1 MGGTAA
7 MAPCVALAPRRDG
20 MPSPGTSGGI
30 GGRPHVALR
39 QPLPRYARRPISPNR
54 VRPGDLGGFSVVRS
68 APVGEGGPS
77 EEDAPR
83 RDEARGDRTGSIAR
97 LPRVSRRAGGGARLV
112 AARRSPSPDRAR
124 ARSVRLRCLPPSSSS
139 DGVSAGDDADA
150 EDGGAS
156 GSSETAS
163 DDVAEANDADTDG
176 GASDDAGEEKAGR
189 DDESDTTDAA
199 VDPIPLVI
207 KAAAADDDDDD
218 DASDVEDDDDQVVT
232 DPPVEEVLD
241 RRSKVMAA
249 AEANV
254 PPSQRDPKA
263 QSTEEALAE
272 EAEALAE
279 EEALDEAAAQSATED
294 ATVEE
299 ETLSISRETRNE
311 FAESGSFD
319 EAERAELDT
328 ASETSPVSDSSD
340 DSIDDSI
347 DPDTNPNGSG
357 DDVKVTEGVDYA
369 GTVTAEY
376 TFPSSLQGKP
386 RDDAAE
392 RFKKAFQKKDKKV
405 GEQEEALREAFSQY
419 ADDMEDIDAEAPAS
433 ATSSIAQFDP
443 ADNDE
448 YTPRA
453 ISRVCFFLFFLLA
466 IRLNACFVPYR
477 PFPIKTP
484 SWCSPRSAPSP

>member
-1 MGGTAA
+1 

-68 APVGEGGPS
+68 APVGEGRPS
-77 EEDAPR
+77 EDDAPR

-97 LPRVSRRAGGGARLV
+97 LPRVSRRSGGGARLV

-139 DGVSAGDDADA
+139 DGVSAGDDAEA

-156 GSSETAS
+156 GSSESTS

-176 GASDDAGEEKAGR
+176 GASDDAGEEK
-189 DDESDTTDAA
+189 DESDTTDAA

-207 KAAAADDDDDD
+207 KGAAAAADDDDD
-218 DASDVEDDDDQVVT
+218 ASDAADDDDQVVT

-272 EAEALAE
+272 EALAE
-279 EEALDEAAAQSATED
+279 EEAVDEAAAQSAAED
-294 ATVEE
+294 TAVE

-319 EAERAELDT
+319 EAERAELDGSD
-328 ASETSPVSDSSD
+328 AAVNDSSD

-347 DPDTNPNGSG
+347 DPDTSPNGSG
-357 DDVKVTEGVDYA
+357 DEVKVTEGVDYA

-484 SWCSPRSAPSP
+484 SWCSPRSGPSP

>member
-68 APVGEGGPS
+68 APVGEGRPS
-77 EEDAPR
+77 EDDAPR

-97 LPRVSRRAGGGARLV
+97 LPRVSRRSGGGARFV
-112 AARRSPSPDRAR
+112 TARRSPSPDRAR

-139 DGVSAGDDADA
+139 DGVSAGDDAEA

-156 GSSETAS
+156 GSSESTS

-176 GASDDAGEEKAGR
+176 GASDDAGEEK
-189 DDESDTTDAA
+189 DESDTTDAA

-207 KAAAADDDDDD
+207 KGAAAAADDDDD
-218 DASDVEDDDDQVVT
+218 ASDAADDDDQVVT

-272 EAEALAE
+272 EALAE
-279 EEALDEAAAQSATED
+279 EEAVDEAAVQSAAED
-294 ATVEE
+294 TAVE

-319 EAERAELDT
+319 EAERAELDGSD
-328 ASETSPVSDSSD
+328 AAVNDSSD

-347 DPDTNPNGSG
+347 DPDTSPNGSG
-357 DDVKVTEGVDYA
+357 DEVKVTEGVDYA

-484 SWCSPRSAPSP
+484 SWCSPRSGPSP

>member
-1 MGGTAA
+1 M
-7 MAPCVALAPRRDG
+7 RRDG
-20 MPSPGTSGGI
+20 WHRGDGAVCGPRAQARWNAVAGDVRWHRGPAARRAASAAAPVRASAHLPQPREARGF
-30 GGRPHVALR
+30 GRLQRRALR
-39 QPLPRYARRPISPNR
+39 PGRRR
-54 VRPGDLGGFSVVRS
+54 TTVGG
-68 APVGEGGPS
+68 G
-77 EEDAPR
+77 DAPR

-124 ARSVRLRCLPPSSSS
+124 ARSVRLRCLPPSSE
-139 DGVSAGDDADA
+139 DAGDDADA

-156 GSSETAS
+156 GSSETTS

-218 DASDVEDDDDQVVT
+218 DADDADEDDDQVVT

-279 EEALDEAAAQSATED
+279 EEAVDEAAAQSAAED
-294 ATVEE
+294 TAVE

-453 ISRVCFFLFFLLA
+453 ISRVCFFLFFSIRA

-477 PFPIKTP
+477 LFPIKTP
-484 SWCSPRSAPSP
+484 SWCSPRSGPSH

>member
-68 APVGEGGPS
+68 APVGEGRPS
-77 EEDAPR
+77 EDDAPR

-97 LPRVSRRAGGGARLV
+97 LPRVSRRSGGGARLV

-139 DGVSAGDDADA
+139 DGVSAGDDAEA

-156 GSSETAS
+156 GSSESTS

-207 KAAAADDDDDD
+207 KGAAAAADDDDD
-218 DASDVEDDDDQVVT
+218 ASDAADDDDQVVT

-272 EAEALAE
+272 EALAE
-279 EEALDEAAAQSATED
+279 EEAVDEAAAQSAAED
-294 ATVEE
+294 TAVE

-319 EAERAELDT
+319 EAERAELDGSD
-328 ASETSPVSDSSD
+328 AAVNDSSD

-347 DPDTNPNGSG
+347 DPDTSPNGSG
-357 DDVKVTEGVDYA
+357 DEVKVTEGVDYA

-484 SWCSPRSAPSP
+484 SWCSPRSGPSP

>member
-1 MGGTAA
+1 

-68 APVGEGGPS
+68 APVGEGRPS
-77 EEDAPR
+77 EDDAPR

-139 DGVSAGDDADA
+139 DGVSAGDDAEA

-156 GSSETAS
+156 GSSESTS

-176 GASDDAGEEKAGR
+176 GASDDAGEEK
-189 DDESDTTDAA
+189 DESDTTDAA

-207 KAAAADDDDDD
+207 KGAAAAADDDD

-272 EAEALAE
+272 EALAE
-279 EEALDEAAAQSATED
+279 EEAVDEAAAQSAAED
-294 ATVEE
+294 TAVE

-319 EAERAELDT
+319 EAERAELDGSD
-328 ASETSPVSDSSD
+328 AAVNDSSD

-347 DPDTNPNGSG
+347 DPDTSPNGSG
-357 DDVKVTEGVDYA
+357 DEVKVTEGVDYA

-484 SWCSPRSAPSP
+484 SWCSPRSGPSP

>member
-68 APVGEGGPS
+68 APVGEGRPS
-77 EEDAPR
+77 EEDDAPR

-124 ARSVRLRCLPPSSSS
+124 ARSVRLRCLPPSSEN
-139 DGVSAGDDADA
+139 GVDAGDDADA

-156 GSSETAS
+156 GSSETTS

-207 KAAAADDDDDD
+207 KGFAADDDDDD
-218 DASDVEDDDDQVVT
+218 DADDDVEDEDDQVVT

-279 EEALDEAAAQSATED
+279 EAVDEAAAQSAAED
-294 ATVEE
+294 TAVE

-453 ISRVCFFLFFLLA
+453 ISRVCFFFIFPLA

-484 SWCSPRSAPSP
+484 SWCSPRSGPSH

>member
-68 APVGEGGPS
+68 APVGEGRPS
-77 EEDAPR
+77 EDDAPR

-97 LPRVSRRAGGGARLV
+97 LPRVSRRSGGGARLV

-139 DGVSAGDDADA
+139 DGVSAGDDAEA

-156 GSSETAS
+156 GSSESTS

-176 GASDDAGEEKAGR
+176 GASDDAGEEK
-189 DDESDTTDAA
+189 DESDTTDAA

-207 KAAAADDDDDD
+207 KGAAAAADDDDD
-218 DASDVEDDDDQVVT
+218 ASDAADDDDQVVT

-272 EAEALAE
+272 EALAE
-279 EEALDEAAAQSATED
+279 EEAVDEAAAQSAAED
-294 ATVEE
+294 TAVE

-319 EAERAELDT
+319 EAERAELDGSD
-328 ASETSPVSDSSD
+328 AAVNDSSD

-347 DPDTNPNGSG
+347 DPDTSPNGSG
-357 DDVKVTEGVDYA
+357 DEVKVTEGVDYA

-484 SWCSPRSAPSP
+484 SWCSPRSGPSP

>member
-1 MGGTAA
+1 

-68 APVGEGGPS
+68 APVGEGRPS
-77 EEDAPR
+77 EDDAPR

-97 LPRVSRRAGGGARLV
+97 LPRVSRRSGGGARLV

-139 DGVSAGDDADA
+139 DGVSAGDDAEA

-156 GSSETAS
+156 GSSESTS

-176 GASDDAGEEKAGR
+176 GASDDAGEEK
-189 DDESDTTDAA
+189 DESDTTDAA

-207 KAAAADDDDDD
+207 KGAAAAADDDDD
-218 DASDVEDDDDQVVT
+218 ASDAADDDDQVVT

-272 EAEALAE
+272 EALAE
-279 EEALDEAAAQSATED
+279 EEAVDEAAVQSAAED
-294 ATVEE
+294 TAVE

-319 EAERAELDT
+319 EAERAELDGSD
-328 ASETSPVSDSSD
+328 AAVNDSSD

-347 DPDTNPNGSG
+347 DPDTSPNGSG
-357 DDVKVTEGVDYA
+357 DEVKVTEGVDYA

-484 SWCSPRSAPSP
+484 SWCSPRSGPSP

>member
-68 APVGEGGPS
+68 APVGEGRPS
-77 EEDAPR
+77 EEEDAPR

-124 ARSVRLRCLPPSSSS
+124 ARSVRLRCLPPSSE
-139 DGVSAGDDADA
+139 DAGDDADA

-156 GSSETAS
+156 GSSETTS

-218 DASDVEDDDDQVVT
+218 DADDADEDDDQVVT

-279 EEALDEAAAQSATED
+279 EEAVDEAAAQSAAED
-294 ATVEE
+294 TAVE

-466 IRLNACFVPYR
+466 IRLSNSCFVPYR
-477 PFPIKTP
+477 LFPIKTP
-484 SWCSPRSAPSP
+484 SWCSPRSGPSH

>member
-77 EEDAPR
+77 EEDDPPR

-124 ARSVRLRCLPPSSSS
+124 ARSVRLRCLPPSSE
-139 DGVSAGDDADA
+139 DAGDDADA

-156 GSSETAS
+156 GSSESTP

-207 KAAAADDDDDD
+207 KGSAAADVDDD
-218 DASDVEDDDDQVVT
+218 DASDDVEDADDEVVT

-272 EAEALAE
+272 EAEAAAE
-279 EEALDEAAAQSATED
+279 EEAVDEAAAQSAAED
-294 ATVEE
+294 ATVE

-347 DPDTNPNGSG
+347 DPDTSPNGSG

-453 ISRVCFFLFFLLA
+453 ISRVCFFLFFLILA

-477 PFPIKTP
+477 LFPIKTP
-484 SWCSPRSAPSP
+484 SWCSPRSGPSP

>member
-1 MGGTAA
+1 

-68 APVGEGGPS
+68 APVGEGRPS
-77 EEDAPR
+77 EDDAPR

-97 LPRVSRRAGGGARLV
+97 LPRVSRRSGGGARLV

-139 DGVSAGDDADA
+139 DGVSAGDDAEA

-156 GSSETAS
+156 GSSESTS

-176 GASDDAGEEKAGR
+176 GASDDAGEEK
-189 DDESDTTDAA
+189 DESDTTDAA

-207 KAAAADDDDDD
+207 KGAAAADDDDDD
-218 DASDVEDDDDQVVT
+218 ASDAADDDDQVVT

-272 EAEALAE
+272 EALAE
-279 EEALDEAAAQSATED
+279 EEAVDEAAVQSAAED
-294 ATVEE
+294 TAVE

-319 EAERAELDT
+319 EAERAELDGSD
-328 ASETSPVSDSSD
+328 AAVNDSSD

-347 DPDTNPNGSG
+347 DPDTSPNGSG
-357 DDVKVTEGVDYA
+357 DEVKVTEGVDYA

-484 SWCSPRSAPSP
+484 SWCSPRSGPSP

>member
-68 APVGEGGPS
+68 APVGEGRPS
-77 EEDAPR
+77 EDDPPR

-124 ARSVRLRCLPPSSSS
+124 ARSVRLRCLPPSSEN
-139 DGVSAGDDADA
+139 GVDAGDDADA

-156 GSSETAS
+156 SSSETTS

-218 DASDVEDDDDQVVT
+218 DASDAADDDDQVVT

-279 EEALDEAAAQSATED
+279 EAVDEAAAQSTAED
-294 ATVEE
+294 TAVE

-376 TFPSSLQGKP
+376 TFPSSLEGKP

-453 ISRVCFFLFFLLA
+453 ISRVCFFLFFFILA

-477 PFPIKTP
+477 LFPIKTP
-484 SWCSPRSAPSP
+484 SWCSPRSGPSH